1 MNNRKREKGITII
14 VLVITMIVILILAGV
29 TMVKLTGK
37 NGIIKQTKNAKKMS
51 DVSSEKEAIQ
61 VELLDNAEKLDEK
74 NEYNIGKPLYDKT
87 LENAKRWDIIVINN
101 TLEKYGT
108 NWGFIAKGTEIPQY
122 GEAQYEWLVN
132 YETGKCKQL
141 EEEYT
146 ELSYKTSLA
155 VTDGLLFNMDA
166 TNITSDISNWGNNVT
181 LRYFDNIKYNTIEK
195 RQDAYN
201 EEKKYLDVSQF
212 EGYDRKKTSNLL
224 EFADFEKQAFKFNGN
239 NYIEIYNQNGFDFSN
254 GFTIELYGNFKD
266 YVGVTEINIEGFL
279 SMLGIWNG
287 KYNEQCNARF
297 GYYKS
302 MIYYSLQPYGNQ
314 SSMGSW
320 SDEKWPW
327 NQKYEY
333 TNFTNN
339 DIYLTIVFK
348 TNGKDQV
355 TQSIYVDG
363 ILLDEGWMSYEYYDK
378 FLTLGESLKY
388 IELGRC
394 TMGSSSNWCYTQ
406 GTCYAARIYNKSL
419 NSNEVSNNV
428 MQTKIYRQ
436 TLKNN

>member
-1 MNNRKREKGITII
+1 
-14 VLVITMIVILILAGV
+14 
-29 TMVKLTGK
+29 
-37 NGIIKQTKNAKKMS
+37 
-51 DVSSEKEAIQ
+51 
-61 VELLDNAEKLDEK
+61 
-74 NEYNIGKPLYDKT
+74 
-87 LENAKRWDIIVINN
+87 
-101 TLEKYGT
+101 
-108 NWGFIAKGTEIPQY
+108 
-122 GEAQYEWLVN
+122 
-132 YETGKCKQL
+132 
-141 EEEYT
+141 
-146 ELSYKTSLA
+146 
-155 VTDGLLFNMDA
+155 
-166 TNITSDISNWGNNVT
+166 
-181 LRYFDNIKYNTIEK
+181 
-195 RQDAYN
+195 
-201 EEKKYLDVSQF
+201 
-212 EGYDRKKTSNLL
+212 
-224 EFADFEKQAFKFNGN
+224 
-239 NYIEIYNQNGFDFSN
+239 
-254 GFTIELYGNFKD
+254 
-266 YVGVTEINIEGFL
+266 
-279 SMLGIWNG
+279 MLGIWNG